1 MFLKK
6 NKSQK
11 RDKLKN
17 STSKIKYILNKRIYS
32 MKKGGAVK
40 LANGDINEATLQL
53 YLAGINMDSPI
64 DNSASNEAARLEITR
79 QLELKEKKNK
89 DFAELQKI
97 MEEKDPKKRSDMINK
112 WIQDHTQYKID
123 KLLVKAAANAAEAAA
138 KAVAEDKATAEAAR
152 LAAEAN
158 ANAKAVANAAE
169 AKIANAAEAAR
180 LANAAKAAANAEARL
195 AEEARLANAAKAAA
209 NAEAKIANAAEAARL
224 AKAAANAEARLAEE
238 ARLAKAANANA
249 ANANAANANA
259 ANANA
264 ANANANAANA
274 NAKAVANA
282 AEAANA
288 NAKAVAN
295 AAEAARANAEAARLA
310 NAEAARLA
318 NAAKA
323 TARATKKS
331 KKSVSF
337 INGPPNPVKST
348 FQCTNEKGQICCKTT
363 I

>member
-64 DNSASNEAARLEITR
+64 DNSASNEATRLEITR
-79 QLELKEKKNK
+79 QLELKEKKKK

-123 KLLVKAAANAAEAAA
+123 KLLVKAKAAAEANAA

-152 LAAEAN
+152 LAAEAKATAEEAKI
-158 ANAKAVANAAE
+158 ANAAEDKATAEAARLAAEAKATAEEAKIANAAEAKIAEEARLAKAAE
-169 AKIANAAEAAR
+169 AKIANAA
-180 LANAAKAAANAEARL
+180 KA
-195 AEEARLANAAKAAA
+195 AEEARLAKA
-209 NAEAKIANAAEAARL
+209 
-224 AKAAANAEARLAEE
+224 AEE

-249 ANANAANANA
+249 ANANAN
-259 ANANA
+259 
-264 ANANANAANA
+264 
-274 NAKAVANA
+274 
-282 AEAANA
+282 AEAARLA

-337 INGPPNPVKST
+337 KIETSNPVKST
-348 FQCTNEKGQICCKTT
+348 FQCTTNEKGQICCKTP

>member
-169 AKIANAAEAAR
+169 A
-180 LANAAKAAANAEARL
+180 
-195 AEEARLANAAKAAA
+195 
-209 NAEAKIANAAEAARL
+209 
-224 AKAAANAEARLAEE
+224 
-238 ARLAKAANANA
+238 
-249 ANANAANANA
+249 
-259 ANANA
+259 
-264 ANANANAANA
+264 
-274 NAKAVANA
+274 
-282 AEAANA
+282 
-288 NAKAVAN
+288 
-295 AAEAARANAEAARLA
+295 ARANAEAARLA